1 MQIFCNPCLIRSP
14 RQTSLM
20 LLLSQKKMQLLVK
33 GYLLMKK
40 TEKMQMKHSVFW
52 CVGAVFLF
60 CYLCANHSRQFHLSE
75 IVRQNKRT
83 LNLSG
88 VLTLPWQD
96 FHT

>member
-1 MQIFCNPCLIRSP
+1 
-14 RQTSLM
+14 M

-40 TEKMQMKHSVFW
+40 TEKMKMKMKHSVSW
-52 CVGAVFLF
+52 GVGDVFLF
-60 CYLCANHSRQFHLSE
+60 YYLCANHSRQFHLSE

-83 LNLSG
+83 LKLSG